1 MHMEAYLVACP
12 ALHFFSIRE
21 ELQLL
26 RRLLSF
32 PQSQLPP
39 NKINDG
45 NLQQMTAMGGMS
57 RSTFLSEGAH
67 DVTPELRL
75 VYILIS
81 IGLVLLAGLMS
92 GLTLGLMSM
101 DAVDLEV
108 GRCTIRTKFAHQML
122 LQIPCLIRCS
132 GARLS
137 N

>member
-1 MHMEAYLVACP
+1 M
-12 ALHFFSIRE
+12 
-21 ELQLL
+21 
-26 RRLLSF
+26 
-32 PQSQLPP
+32 
-39 NKINDG
+39 
-45 NLQQMTAMGGMS
+45 QQMTAMGGTS

-122 LQIPCLIRCS
+122 LRPPCLISCS
-132 GARLS
+132 IARL
-137 N
+137 NR